1 MGQAVGAIGSGLG
14 KVGSAIGS
22 TTEKLVGH
30 IDPDATN
37 TVDANGNVVA
47 TGTEGGKV
55 VADPKMGL
63 STGQMVLRGAMSGLG
78 KGLQQRSQ
86 QQQQGQGGGMA
97 QFGIGQPQ
105 MPADVYQTSNYLDE
119 ARQRLQTPN
128 AALFY
133 GGR

>member
-1 MGQAVGAIGSGLG
+1 
-14 KVGSAIGS
+14 
-22 TTEKLVGH
+22 
-30 IDPDATN
+30 
-37 TVDANGNVVA
+37 
-47 TGTEGGKV
+47 
-55 VADPKMGL
+55 
-63 STGQMVLRGAMSGLG
+63 MSGLG

-119 ARQRLQTPN
+119 ARQRLQAPN